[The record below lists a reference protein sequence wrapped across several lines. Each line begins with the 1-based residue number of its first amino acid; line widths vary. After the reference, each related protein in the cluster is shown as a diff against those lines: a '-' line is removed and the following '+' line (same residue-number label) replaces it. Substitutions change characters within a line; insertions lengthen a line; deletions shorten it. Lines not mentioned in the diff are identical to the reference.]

1 MTSGAPGGTTVPRRR
16 RTAIRGIATAIAGA
30 AIALLALA
38 PGAEAKIQYGV
49 VPQDGALPSSNDLDK
64 MAAGGIDSLRVMM
77 PWGIVEQSPGKYD
90 WSQTDAMFRALVE
103 HGIAPYPFLY
113 GTPSWAAEN
122 DRRKCSGPVCAIY
135 APKSAQTRAQ
145 FAAFAGAA
153 ADRYGVDGD
162 FWKAPSSAVT
172 GLVTS
177 APAEDPPTTDTDC
190 PVPILCPPP
199 PPPPPPPNEPPPPPS
214 EPPCGCSVA
223 HPITTWQVWNEQNSP
238 KYFAPKAKPNQYAK
252 LVRDTG
258 TAIHAA
264 DPSAEVVLGG
274 MWGPNS
280 ARHVVMP
287 VEKYFKRFY
296 RTKGIEQSFDSIA
309 IHPYSNGAEDSVRQL
324 EQAREY
330 LDEAGD
336 PKAGLWVSEI
346 GWADGGPKSNPYVK
360 GGKGQARIL
369 TRALTAYQHEKRS
382 LHLRGVFWY
391 SWRDKKG
398 GNAICEWCG
407 HSGLRK
413 KNGSEKP
420 AWRAFVRIARG

>member
-1 MTSGAPGGTTVPRRR
+1 MTSGALGGTTVPARR
-16 RTAIRGIATAIAGA
+16 RTAIGGLGA
-30 AIALLALA
+30 AIAIAAIGLLVLVPLA
-38 PGAEAKIQYGV
+38 GAKIQYGV
-49 VPQDGALPSSNDLDK
+49 VPQDGALPSANDLDK

-90 WSQTDAMFRALVE
+90 WSQTDAMFRELIE
-103 HGIAPYPFLY
+103 HGITPYPFLY
-113 GTPSWAAEN
+113 GTPNWAAEK
-122 DRRKCSGPVCAIY
+122 DKRECSGPVCAIY

-153 ADRYGVDGD
+153 AGRYGVDGD
-162 FWKAPSSAVT
+162 FWKPASTAVT
-172 GLVTS
+172 GVVTD
-177 APAEDPPTTDTDC
+177 APVDDGCTI
-190 PVPILCPPP
+190 PILCPPP
-199 PPPPPPPNEPPPPPS
+199 PPPPPPPNEPPPPPG
-214 EPPCGCSVA
+214 EPPCGCSEP

-238 KYFAPKAKPNQYAK
+238 KYFAPEPKPNQYAK

-296 RTKGIEQSFDSIA
+296 RANGIAQSFESIA
-309 IHPYSNGAEDSVRQL
+309 IHPYSNGAEDSVKQL

-330 LDEAGD
+330 LKEAGD
-336 PKAGLWVSEI
+336 RKAGLWVSEI

-369 TRALTAYQHEKRS
+369 TRALKAYQQKKRS
-382 LHLRGVFWY
+382 LRLRGVFWY

-398 GNAICEWCG
+398 GSAICEWCG

-420 AWRAFVRIARG
+420 AWSAFVRIARG